1 MLVFGEKRPI
11 RHKMTSDSSV
21 LGQDKTL
28 LLNYNEH
35 VADNCHMIKVAL
47 RELQK

>member
-35 VADNCHMIKVAL
+35 VADNYHMIKVAL